1 MISSQKNVRTRP
13 LQWILRV
20 SSFFSCLAGLAIW
33 WCTWQIFHQGTSA
46 YESNLTAISKT
57 LQEVNTQVDSLRLDS
72 THFKKYLD
80 EVSGGLKQTATDLI
94 EVQKSSDQLL
104 DVTIKESIKSF
115 TEAAKILNGT
125 AALMAETAK
134 SLDGVNGGLKKTSTQ
149 LIEAQKSSDQLL
161 DVTVRESLKS
171 LSEVSSILTTAAS
184 SIGGLATTAGQIPT
198 DPLASTRKSMYQIG
212 NEMNSIAKS
221 VRLISKE
228 MEKQSTAIRASL
240 SSTLTT
246 STQLLNSIPLNSYR
260 DAMVA
265 MGGNLTAISTNITVS
280 SKEMEKQ
287 SAAIRSSLSS
297 TLTTSSKLLSS
308 TEKQVTIFSNG
319 SLNSFPDTLATIST
333 QLSANRQLMAVS
345 SDIIKKVSWLVA
357 LFGGGFFFSG
367 LTGFFLANWVVPTR
381 VISANE

>member
-1 MISSQKNVRTRP
+1 MTSPKTNGRARP

-20 SSFFSCLAGLAIW
+20 SSFCSCLAGLAIW

-94 EVQKSSDQLL
+94 EVQKSSDQFL
-104 DVTIKESIKSF
+104 DVTVKESIKSF
-115 TEAAKILNGT
+115 TGASKSCTDIASILGST
-125 AALMAETAK
+125 A
-134 SLDGVNGGLKKTSTQ
+134 TQ
-149 LIEAQKSSDQLL
+149 L
-161 DVTVRESLKS
+161 
-171 LSEVSSILTTAAS
+171 
-184 SIGGLATTAGQIPT
+184 GQIPT
-198 DPLASTRKSMYQIG
+198 NPLGSQRNSLYSIGGFFNALSTT
-212 NEMNSIAKS
+212 IA
-221 VRLISKE
+221 VE
-228 MEKQSTAIRASL
+228 
-240 SSTLTT
+240 
-246 STQLLNSIPLNSYR
+246 
-260 DAMVA
+260 
-265 MGGNLTAISTNITVS
+265 

-287 SAAIRSSLSS
+287 SAAIHASLAS
-297 TLTTSSKLLSS
+297 TLTNSSKLLSS

-319 SLNSFPDTLATIST
+319 SLNSFPNTLATIST

-367 LTGFFLANWVVPTR
+367 LTGFFLANSVVPTR